1 MLLYVLA
8 SLRIGLAYTQQF
20 AHPSR
25 MGVRLERNTPRN
37 LLASLVYRINR
48 YLPLS
53 KGRKLD
59 LMLDLA
65 WVSHRLSIENA
76 AELSLNRKAPNAF
89 LQSGIKPDDRVL
101 EIGCDRGQVLASI
114 DAAERVGVDYNAS
127 AIAAGKKQFPELTL
141 IAGEARD
148 YLAESE
154 PFDVVILS
162 HVLEHVDRPD
172 EFLASVKDRF
182 DRIYVEVPDFDWT
195 DLNSLRVQ
203 RKRGL
208 LHMDDDHIA
217 EFDRDELEQIFE
229 RLQLRIIDREF
240 RHGVMRYWVARR

>member
-1 MLLYVLA
+1 
-8 SLRIGLAYTQQF
+8 
-20 AHPSR
+20 
-25 MGVRLERNTPRN
+25 MGVRLERRKPRN
-37 LLASLVYRINR
+37 LLASLLYRINR

-76 AELSLNRKAPNAF
+76 AELNLNRKAPNAF
-89 LQSGIKPDDRVL
+89 LQNGIKPDDRVL

-114 DAAERVGVDYNAS
+114 DAAERVGVDYNRA
-127 AIAAGKKQFPELTL
+127 AIDAGKKQYPALSL

-148 YLAESE
+148 YLAKAE
-154 PFDVVILS
+154 PFDVLILS
-162 HVLEHVDRPD
+162 HVLEHVDRP
-172 EFLASVKDRF
+172 EQFLASVRERF

-195 DLNSLRVQ
+195 DLNRLRLQ

-208 LHMDDDHIA
+208 LHMDDDHVA
-217 EFDRDELEQIFE
+217 EFDRDELEQLFDST
-229 RLQLRIIDREF
+229 QLRITGREF
-240 RHGVMRYWVARR
+240 RHGVMRYWVRHR

>member
-1 MLLYVLA
+1 LA

-25 MGVRLERNTPRN
+25 MGVRLERRKPRN
-37 LLASLVYRINR
+37 LLASLIYRINR

-65 WVSHRLSIENA
+65 WVSHRLAIENA
-76 AELSLNRKAPNAF
+76 AELNLNRKAPNPF
-89 LQSGIKPDDRVL
+89 LQGGIKPDDRVL

-114 DAAERVGVDYNAS
+114 DAAERVGVDYNAA
-127 AIAAGKKQFPELTL
+127 AIDAGKKQYPALTL

-148 YLAESE
+148 FLAKAE
-154 PFDVVILS
+154 PFDVLILS
-162 HVLEHVDRPD
+162 HVLEHVDQPE
-172 EFLASVKDRF
+172 EFAASVKDRF

-195 DLNSLRVQ
+195 DLNGLRVQ

-208 LHMDDDHIA
+208 LHMDDDHVA
-217 EFDRDELEQIFE
+217 EFDRDDLEQLFAS
-229 RLQLRIIDREF
+229 LQLRIIDREF
-240 RHGVMRYWVARR
+240 RHGVMRYWVTRR